1 MKRCAIVTGG
11 ASGIGKACV
20 EALIGE
26 GYDVVIAD
34 LNEDS
39 GTELAAHLGCHF
51 TLTNLASRES
61 CKNLIDETL
70 KTFGRIDVLVNNG
83 GYQHISP
90 IEDFPEDTWDEMI
103 HILLTAPF
111 LLTRYAWPTM
121 QKQKWGRV
129 INIASVHSEI
139 ASPYKSAYVSAKHGL
154 IGLTRTAALEGGE
167 YGITVNALSPA
178 YVRTPLVENQIAD
191 QAQTRNIT
199 AEEVVQKVM
208 LEPAAIKRLIE
219 PNEVANLVLVMCSD
233 KGSSITGSNWKID
246 CGWTAK

>member
-1 MKRCAIVTGG
+1 MKKCAIVTGG

-20 EALIGE
+20 QALMNAGN
-26 GYDVVIAD
+26 DVVLAD
-34 LNEDS
+34 LNAEIGQKVAEEMGAIFIATDLS
-39 GTELAAHLGCHF
+39 KRQA
-51 TLTNLASRES
+51 
-61 CKNLIDETL
+61 CKNLVDKTAKRFGKIDIL
-70 KTFGRIDVLVNNG
+70 INNG

-90 IEDFPEDTWDEMI
+90 IKDFPEDTWDEML

-111 LLTRYAWPTM
+111 LLTKYVWPYM

-139 ASPYKSAYVSAKHGL
+139 ASPNKVAYISAKHGL

-167 YGITVNALSPA
+167 CGITVNALSPA

-191 QAQTRNIT
+191 QARTRKISANDVI
-199 AEEVVQKVM
+199 QKVM

-219 PNEVANLVLVMCSD
+219 PDEIASLVLYLCSD
-233 KGSSITGSNWKID
+233 QASAVTGANWKID